1 MLWRHSLF
9 NIPSSNDLKLVRVV
23 VREWGGKLE
32 FPPPPDS
39 ISCHFVSSWSFDLKI
54 EYDRAERHTLEALFS
69 DSDLGLTGP
78 PPAELL
84 GPWSKSF
91 GTSAQN
97 AIGTVRDETQARTRT
112 RCGMLL
118 QCPNALLCHIRRIC

>member
-1 MLWRHSLF
+1 M
-9 NIPSSNDLKLVRVV
+9 
-23 VREWGGKLE
+23 REWGGE
-32 FPPPPDS
+32 TRVSPPPDS

-84 GPWSKSF
+84 GPSKIF
-91 GTSAQN
+91 GTSGKTISERYGMKRN
-97 AIGTVRDETQARTRT
+97 
-112 RCGMLL
+112 CGRANDAECLYNVLTHFYVTYGVFAEPMR
-118 QCPNALLCHIRRIC
+118 PYAAP